1 MLMGEG
7 EMDNMLPGDTTAE
20 QNATEGIRRKS
31 YFEVVIEGVRWRA
44 RVFLGDS
51 IVRKTDRA
59 LNKEDDVVVCFP
71 EANIEASTERVE
83 TTVGPGK
90 GGSILVHVGTNNAER
105 EGTTATIRKY
115 RHLVKRAKHTNDS
128 VRDCTSN
135 GKQRTGISKLPEG
148 GN

>member
-1 MLMGEG
+1 MLMVER
-7 EMDNMLPGDTTAE
+7 EMDNLLPGDTTAE

-44 RVFLGDS
+44 RVFVGDS

-59 LNKEDDVVVCFP
+59 LNKEEDVVVCIP
-71 EANIEASTERVE
+71 EAKIEASTERVK
-83 TTVGPGK
+83 TTVSPGK

-105 EGTTATIRKY
+105 DDTTATLRKY
-115 RHLVKRAKHTNDS
+115 RQLVKRAKHTNNY
-128 VRDCTSN
+128 VRDSTGN
-135 GKQRTGISKLPEG
+135 GKQRTGISKLPED